1 MIDEEALCNDNKEE
15 TTEDKINDIEKSIGT
30 VDNGKKKKGKA
41 KISSLI
47 AQIIAAVWVAVWSAM
62 KFVKASGDINISDV
76 IFSGFAIAACFSPVY
91 FSLILDKIKNIRFG
105 DN

>member
-1 MIDEEALCNDNKEE
+1 MIDEEALCNDNKEV
-15 TTEDKINDIEKSIGT
+15 TTEDKINNIEKSIGT
-30 VDNGKKKKGKA
+30 VDKKKKGKA

-62 KFVKASGDINISDV
+62 KFIKASGDINISDV

-105 DN
+105 DH

>member
-30 VDNGKKKKGKA
+30 VDKKKKGKA

-47 AQIIAAVWVAVWSAM
+47 AQIIAAIWVAVWSAM
-62 KFVKASGDINISDV
+62 KFIKASGDINISDV

>member
-30 VDNGKKKKGKA
+30 VDNEKKKKGKA

-47 AQIIAAVWVAVWSAM
+47 AQIIAAIWVAVWSAM
-62 KFVKASGDINISDV
+62 KFIKAGGDINIRDV

>member
-30 VDNGKKKKGKA
+30 VDNGKKKQGKA

-62 KFVKASGDINISDV
+62 KFIKASGDINISDV

-91 FSLILDKIKNIRFG
+91 FNMLLDKIKKIKFG
-105 DN
+105 DK

>member
-15 TTEDKINDIEKSIGT
+15 TTEDKINNIEKSIGT
-30 VDNGKKKKGKA
+30 VDKKKKGKA

-62 KFVKASGDINISDV
+62 KFIKASGDINISDV

-91 FSLILDKIKNIRFG
+91 FSLILAKIKNIRFG

>member
-30 VDNGKKKKGKA
+30 VDKKKKGKA

-62 KFVKASGDINISDV
+62 KFIKSSGDINISDV

>member
-30 VDNGKKKKGKA
+30 VDKKKKGKA

>member
-1 MIDEEALCNDNKEE
+1 MIDEEALCNDNKKE

-30 VDNGKKKKGKA
+30 VDNGKKEKKGEA
-41 KISSLI
+41 KIASLI
-47 AQIIAAVWVAVWSAM
+47 AQAVAAAWIAFWSGKKFATESVTII
-62 KFVKASGDINISDV
+62 DV

-91 FSLILDKIKNIRFG
+91 FNMLLDKIKKIKFG